1 MDGVATRDDR
11 LVAIGVA
18 AAEVFRAGE
27 YHEVR
32 AEDVATAVRLAP
44 SEGDHRSAAGRRSA
58 VWLYNEVRSRRVLV
72 GLAAYAAWEEYRRR
86 NPVPQAKPPE
96 TVGQAR
102 EAVVG
107 ALADVVRFH
116 RAERFLLTQVG
127 LGLGDIAT
135 SEKHARPGR
144 EAPCWPDTPAGR
156 VAAAAWRSSCAVF
169 AGTLAPVLAA
179 ALGWAA
185 CPAPGE
191 IVAQA
196 RLLSDLAFRA
206 CLADPDAPVDPVA
219 HGLAA
224 YWFER
229 GMVPVAGQW
238 VADLDAA
245 ERALAATERRGTDRR
260 AEAAA
265 RAVLIRVLLEAGT
278 LHRRGSEEGV
288 ALVAG
293 LERLV
298 REPPVREPPGGAGP
312 PAGQDDRVAQNDRV
326 ALCDAASRLG
336 LSLRCWGDLEAAE
349 RAYRRSHSLAVDE
362 LHGDE
367 SRAARADTGLAEVLV
382 ECGRPAEALQVA
394 ERACRV
400 RTRLLHRHPDDPAS
414 WRRLT
419 LSEHAMVLAT
429 MRTGQVT
436 AAVTLARHLVEDR
449 RRRLG
454 GPDGVNV
461 ATARIALG
469 LALLAAG
476 QPAEADEQFRR
487 AQRARAA
494 VMHRSGYRVQYDL
507 TCRAEA
513 AVALGEPAAA
523 VAMLAE
529 APVLSDW
536 FADRVSFRLGYTAR
550 CLHARAVGLSGDP
563 DRGLTL
569 LGAAQRR
576 LTAEHDL
583 GAADPLPLGYRRA
596 AARVLMAAGQPER
609 AAEQIIAA
617 ERAERTGPVEV
628 PARLETVLLDGRVHD
643 ALGDHAGARRRY
655 RAAVRLAAEV
665 EDRHPLLLEARYDE
679 AVREVDAGHV
689 HAAVGLLAPLL
700 DRTPLAHGLA
710 PLGEGHPVLTAARRL
725 AGRIGV
731 PVPAG
736 SAEPPWSDG

>member
-1 MDGVATRDDR
+1 MAVRDDR
-11 LVAIGVA
+11 LVAIGIA

-44 SEGDHRSAAGRRSA
+44 DGGDHRSAAGRRSA

-86 NPVPQAKPPE
+86 NPAPEAKPPE

-116 RAERFLLTQVG
+116 RAERFLLRQVG

-135 SEKHARPGR
+135 SEKRARPGR
-144 EAPCWPDTPAGR
+144 EAPSWPDTPTGR
-156 VAAAAWRSSCAVF
+156 VAAAAWQSSCGVYAE
-169 AGTLAPVLAA
+169 ALAPVLAA

-185 CPAPGE
+185 CPAGDE
-191 IVAQA
+191 VAAQA

-219 HGLAA
+219 RGLAA

-229 GMVPVAGQW
+229 CLVPVAGQW
-238 VADLDAA
+238 VAELDAA
-245 ERALAATERRGTDRR
+245 ERALAATQRRGTDQR

-278 LHRRGSEEGV
+278 LHRRSSEEGV
-288 ALVAG
+288 ALVAE
-293 LERLV
+293 LERLL
-298 REPPVREPPGGAGP
+298 EPPESASHG
-312 PAGQDDRVAQNDRV
+312 DRV

-349 RAYRRSHSLAVDE
+349 RAHRRSRSLAVDD
-362 LHGDE
+362 LDGDE

-382 ECGRPAEALQVA
+382 ECGRPAEALELA

-400 RTRLLHRHPDDPAS
+400 RARLLHPDDPAS

-419 LSEHAMVLAT
+419 LSEHARVLAT
-429 MRTGQVT
+429 IRTGQVT
-436 AAVTLARHLVEDR
+436 AAVTLAHRLVADR

-454 GPDGVNV
+454 GPDGVTV
-461 ATARIALG
+461 AAARIALG

-494 VMHRSGYRVQYDL
+494 VMHYSGYRVQYDL

-513 AVALGEPAAA
+513 AVALGEPA
-523 VAMLAE
+523 VAMLAGT
-529 APVLSDW
+529 PVLSDW
-536 FADRVSFRLGYTAR
+536 FADRVSFRLGYAAR
-550 CLHARAVGLSGDP
+550 CLHARGVGLAGDP
-563 DRGLTL
+563 DRGLAL
-569 LGAAQRR
+569 LGAAERR
-576 LTAEHDL
+576 LTAEHGL
-583 GAADPLPLGYRRA
+583 GAADPLLLAYRRT
-596 AARVLMAAGQPER
+596 AARLLLAAGHPEK
-609 AAEQIIAA
+609 AAEQTSAA
-617 ERAERTGPVEV
+617 ERAARTGPADV
-628 PARLETVLLDGRVHD
+628 PARLETLVLAGRVHD
-643 ALGDHAGARRRY
+643 ALGDRAAAHRRY
-655 RAAVRLAAEV
+655 GDAVRLAAEV
-665 EDRHPLLLEARYDE
+665 DDRHPLLLEARYDQ
-679 AVREVDAGHV
+679 AVREVDEGHM
-689 HAAVGLLAPLL
+689 HAAAGLLAPLL
-700 DRTPLAHGLA
+700 DRTPLAHGLP